1 MPDEGACR
9 LSYNR
14 QLADRADHGSG
25 TAHRLRTNRA
35 NENAVYVI
43 AYIEQ
48 PETIAMP
55 DQEFNFVTGFV
66 DEDVQALVARIS
78 FKLLSDN
85 VR

>member
-43 AYIEQ
+43 AYRA
-48 PETIAMP
+48 TRNHC
-55 DQEFNFVTGFV
+55 D
-66 DEDVQALVARIS
+66 ARS
-78 FKLLSDN
+78 R
-85 VR
+85 V